1 MRITSIEILE
11 LPKGTKIVFF
21 NAAKYNWKLIYYD
34 LSGNYLK
41 DITAEN
47 NKWHTESS
55 VILEDDYMIAI
66 TMKEQNY
73 AVFTD
78 ETILIAQKS
87 VTLIA
92 P

>member
-1 MRITSIEILE
+1 
-11 LPKGTKIVFF
+11 
-21 NAAKYNWKLIYYD
+21 
-34 LSGNYLK
+34 
-41 DITAEN
+41 
-47 NKWHTESS
+47 
-55 VILEDDYMIAI
+55 MIAI